1 MDNTFSSIWVE
12 VGFPNKRKILICNVY
27 REWGYM
33 QQADPALSFDLAEQ
47 ISRWRIFLN
56 QWEKALNEDKEV
68 IVTGDMNINHIDW
81 TFDDNSA
88 SNQTKRLR
96 PLITELFTRILP
108 HGVSQL
114 VKSATYFAP
123 HQPKSGLDHFYSND
137 PSKLSPVQVI
147 SNGES
152 DHKLLLATR
161 YSSSIRR
168 SVRYVTKRCYKNF
181 NKNEFLTAVRN
192 INFWAIYETNDV
204 DQALQMLTDGLSCI
218 LELFRCE
225 KTMHHGFLTI
235 RSR

>member
-33 QQADPALSFDLAEQ
+33 RQADPALSRDLAEQ
-47 ISRWRIFLN
+47 FLRWRTFLS
-56 QWEKALNEDKEV
+56 QWEKALSEDKEV
-68 IVTGDMNINHIDW
+68 IVAGDMNINHIDW

-88 SNQTKRLR
+88 SNQTKRMR

-114 VKSATYFAP
+114 VKTATYSAP
-123 HQPKSGLDHFYSND
+123 HQPESGLDHFYSND
-137 PSKLSPVQVI
+137 PSKLSQVQVI
-147 SNGES
+147 SNGGS

-181 NKNEFLTAVRN
+181 KKSDFLTAVRN
-192 INFWAIYETNDV
+192 INFWEIWT
-204 DQALQMLTDGLSCI
+204 QFRKSGPI
-218 LELFRCE
+218 LEGPVLHL
-225 KTMHHGFLTI
+225 MGPVPSYSI
-235 RSR
+235 R